1 MDNISGVRKSQE
13 GYAYTEGEYLHL
25 SVLNG
30 HSVEITFSGSGD
42 HDVVGRTA
50 FFNNHSAAVT
60 IAAHETHD
68 LFKWSKR
75 FDSDEQ
81 LRFTWL
87 LSPRTIDGRLPWLPY
102 LALASGLLT
111 IVVMM
116 GVLGREGI
124 GPMGGIMS
132 QRKPS
137 LEEE

>member
-1 MDNISGVRKSQE
+1 MLG
-13 GYAYTEGEYLHL
+13 L
-25 SVLNG
+25 SFLSPKEKWQVGPFEIG
-30 HSVEITFSGSGD
+30 HDT
-42 HDVVGRTA
+42 T
-50 FFNNHSAAVT
+50 
-60 IAAHETHD
+60 D

-111 IVVMM
+111 IVAMM

>member
-1 MDNISGVRKSQE
+1 MKVLLDGENIE
-13 GYAYTEGEYLHL
+13 FD
-25 SVLNG
+25 VLNQSQFWNG
-30 HSVEITFSGSGD
+30 YD
-42 HDVVGRTA
+42 
-50 FFNNHSAAVT
+50 AAVT
-60 IAAHETHD
+60 IAAHDTTD

-75 FDSDEQ
+75 FDSDEE

-102 LALASGLLT
+102 VALASGFLT
-111 IVVMM
+111 ILAMM